1 MGKLEPELMLAAE
14 SYHALRNFFDG
25 KMDRN
30 DRKATGLMLEV
41 VAEQRM
47 EKSSR

>member
-14 SYHALRNFFDG
+14 SYRALPNFFDG

-30 DRKATGLMLEV
+30 DRKARGVVVEV
-41 VAEQRM
+41 GAEQRK